1 MSNESEYWK
10 ANSETYTSY
19 PRVVNPTIRNAC
31 ENIKFPLLGREDE
44 AKYPLPNIGETD
56 KRDAKSNNPSST

>member
-1 MSNESEYWK
+1 M
-10 ANSETYTSY
+10 
-19 PRVVNPTIRNAC
+19 NPTIRNAC